1 MNELQKNIY
10 KIIVSIIET
19 NGILGR
25 FEDKKNYGQDKI
37 IDNSAIR
44 YGILNTAEIAE
55 NESRGS
61 LTPLQWNK
69 SKSSF
74 VYTSHSAG
82 VLKISKI

>member
-61 LTPLQWNK
+61 LTPLR
-69 SKSSF
+69 
-74 VYTSHSAG
+74 
-82 VLKISKI
+82 

>member
-61 LTPLQWNK
+61 LTPLQLNE
-69 SKSSF
+69 
-74 VYTSHSAG
+74 
-82 VLKISKI
+82 